1 MKKFLACLITILLIF
16 QCGMSVYAED
26 AGIIKTD
33 KITVEK
39 GNSELVPVYIE
50 SNPGLMGF
58 KLSFSYDIEKV
69 EVKSVSRGTI
79 TSKGNFNTNFGIK
92 DTQFDV
98 VWNNTSQISDDG
110 TLLILSVEAKSN
122 SEIAVTY
129 SQPDTFNE
137 SYQDVKLKCNNII
150 VNVTDNTTDKAVDS
164 VTNSKDDVESEDT
177 TNEVFVSNF
186 QIIDAI
192 NIALEKFGFDSIEAA
207 KEDEDFLNFTNQ
219 TFETIFGTD
228 RYNVSDLQTLKSLYY
243 AAFEGTFIEDVT
255 SNISPDDINDAID
268 SALDTV
274 GADSINEVKA
284 DEQQKFLQLVTTNLK
299 KINPDTPN
307 ISEKVSSEKGMEVI
321 EKLSNSVKNDA
332 IADKND
338 TEQNTNSKNSKILW
352 LIFPVLLLIVVII
365 CIITKKLKRKQYN

>member
-1 MKKFLACLITILLIF
+1 MIF

-33 KITVEK
+33 KIAVEK

-69 EVKSVSRGTI
+69 DVKSVSRGTI
-79 TSKGNFNTNFGIK
+79 TSKGNFNTNFGVK

-177 TNEVFVSNF
+177 TNEVFVSNS

-192 NIALEKFGFDSIEAA
+192 NIALEKFGFDSIEVA
-207 KEDEDFLNFTNQ
+207 KEDKDFLNFTNQ

-274 GADSINEVKA
+274 GADSINEIKA
-284 DEQQKFLQLVTTNLK
+284 DKQQKFLQLVTTNLK

-332 IADKND
+332 VADKNA

-352 LIFPVLLLIVVII
+352 LIFPVLLLIVVMI
-365 CIITKKLKRKQYN
+365 CIITKKVKSKQYN